1 MKNNFTSLQRV
12 LTTLEQKEPDKVP
25 LFLLF
30 THYGA
35 KELKISI
42 EDYFSN
48 SENVVE
54 AQMKLTEKFNNDCLF
69 PFFYASAEI
78 EAFGGTTVFAKNG
91 PPNSGIPII
100 LKDKQIENLKAPVI
114 EESAVLNRILET
126 TRKLKAE
133 VKDTKPIIGV
143 AVSPF
148 SLPIMQMGFD
158 KYLDLMYTK
167 PALFEKLMAVNEQ
180 FCVDWANTQIEA
192 GATAICYFDPV
203 SSPTVIPRQLFLEKG
218 FELAKRTISKIK
230 APVATHLAS
239 GRAMPIISDLQKT
252 GTLILG
258 ASSDED
264 IGELKKKAAGKL
276 SLLGNLNGIEM
287 CRWTEKEAEQAVKE
301 IIFKAGKGG
310 GLIIADNHGEIPYQV
325 SEKILYK
332 ISESV
337 QKWGKYPLTWIK

>member
-1 MKNNFTSLQRV
+1 MKNKITSLQRV
-12 LTTLEQKEPDKVP
+12 LTTLGQKEPDKVP

-30 THYGA
+30 SHYGA
-35 KELKISI
+35 KELGI
-42 EDYFSN
+42 EIKDYFSN

-54 AQMKLTEKFNNDCLF
+54 AQLKLCKKFNNDCLF
-69 PFFYASAEI
+69 PFFYASAEV
-78 EAFGGTTVFAKNG
+78 EAFGGNSIFVKNG
-91 PPNSGIPII
+91 PPNAGAPVLSSA
-100 LKDKQIENLKAPVI
+100 KQIEKLKLPEI
-114 EESAVLNRILET
+114 YESKVLVRVLET
-126 TRKLKAE
+126 IKKLKQE
-133 VKDTKPIIGV
+133 TQDSKPIIGV

-158 KYLDLMYTK
+158 KYLDLLYSE
-167 PALFEKLMAVNEQ
+167 PLLFEKLMAVNEQ
-180 FCVDWANTQIEA
+180 FCIHWANAQVEA

-203 SSPTVIPRQLFLEKG
+203 SSPTVIPRAMFLEKG
-218 FELAKRTISKIK
+218 FERTKRTIAKIK

-239 GRAMPIISDLQKT
+239 GRSMPIIQDLAKT

-264 IGELKKKAAGKL
+264 IGELKKQAEGKL

-287 CRWTEKEAEQAVKE
+287 CRWTEAEAEQAVKD

-325 SEKILYK
+325 SEKILHK

-337 QKWGKYPLTWIK
+337 QKWGKYPLTWI